1 MVPSATP
8 TMTCVCVCVSVCA
21 LQGKYSYWQIFWS
34 AYLPHSG
41 GGGKVGEWFISFDFR
56 ATSVAAVHLVCCLRN
71 GNSTD
76 IWFFMTLLL
85 SLPQLVGF
93 VGCSDFLSLK
103 ITISNGFY
111 CLGVRFVHDGMVYVY
126 RVTPFSSY
134 SIFIA
139 LHKRLLLTPHTRLL

>member
-8 TMTCVCVCVSVCA
+8 TLTSVCVWVRA
-21 LQGKYSYWQIFWS
+21 LQGKYSYWQIFWP
-34 AYLPHSG
+34 AYLPHSRG
-41 GGGKVGEWFISFDFR
+41 RGKVGEWFISFDFR

-76 IWFFMTLLL
+76 IWFFMTWLL

-111 CLGVRFVHDGMVYVY
+111 CLGVRFVHDGMVCVCIDLPLSLPI
-126 RVTPFSSY
+126 RFLSLCISAFY
-134 SIFIA
+134 S
-139 LHKRLLLTPHTRLL
+139 LLTHVCF